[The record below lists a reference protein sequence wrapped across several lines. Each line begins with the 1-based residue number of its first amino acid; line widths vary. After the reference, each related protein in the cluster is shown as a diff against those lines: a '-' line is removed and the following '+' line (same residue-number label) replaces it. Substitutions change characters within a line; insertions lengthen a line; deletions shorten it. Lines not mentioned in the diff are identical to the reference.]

1 MLKTLLQCKS
11 VKDENVCRLGW
22 GIVHGTRLF
31 LPSVI
36 LLSLQSAIIGDNHP
50 GDDSP
55 RDNLPTESTPGGNPP
70 PRLGVLIQTDP
81 RRGFPNP
88 SRPTGRGIICKLT
101 LTRISDPNQP
111 TTWGPD
117 PNPNRP
123 TGRELSEN

>member
-1 MLKTLLQCKS
+1 MKMS
-11 VKDENVCRLGW
+11 AGW
-22 GIVHGTRLF
+22 AGESYMGPVYFCPVLYYI
-31 LPSVI
+31 
-36 LLSLQSAIIGDNHP
+36 LSLQSAIIGDNHP